1 MIEVVVLISLVGTA
15 AIALLNENKTVVNEQ
30 YSFYNVLIYK
40 ENAYE
45 VLNSNIHYFNP
56 EKFEIEKLKWQE
68 SKTDGFIDFGS
79 VLLELDTELSR
90 KEFFESQMWHVLR

>member
-1 MIEVVVLISLVGTA
+1 M
-15 AIALLNENKTVVNEQ
+15 
-30 YSFYNVLIYK
+30 LIYK

-79 VLLELDTELSR
+79 VLLELDKELSR
-90 KEFFESQMWHVLR
+90 KEFLNLRCGMCSGNSFYLVIGDQLITEIMDFNK

>member
-40 ENAYE
+40 EMHMKY
-45 VLNSNIHYFNP
+45 
-56 EKFEIEKLKWQE
+56 
-68 SKTDGFIDFGS
+68 
-79 VLLELDTELSR
+79 
-90 KEFFESQMWHVLR
+90 